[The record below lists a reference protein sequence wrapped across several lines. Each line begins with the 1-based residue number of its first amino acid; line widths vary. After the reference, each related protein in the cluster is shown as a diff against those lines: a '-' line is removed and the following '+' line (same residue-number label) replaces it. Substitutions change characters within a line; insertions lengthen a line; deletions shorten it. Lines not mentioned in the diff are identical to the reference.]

1 MQHELP
7 VPFFSVVI
15 PLYNKEPHIARTLH
29 SVLTQS
35 FANFEIVVVDDGSK
49 DGGANLVSTMDDPR
63 IRLISQKNGGV
74 SVARNTGIAH
84 ARGEWI
90 AFLDAD
96 DWFHPEHLSVLFDCI
111 SADSEARIVASG
123 YRTIDEAKL
132 VDFSG
137 WELVRSSSRERIS
150 DLPTRWLHSAPF
162 FTSSI
167 ALRRD
172 LTKRLMPCFEI
183 GESHGEDLDLWFRAA
198 EQAHIVYDPTATV
211 GRTLVADSLTALQK
225 KITAP
230 PFLVRMKR
238 RISDGTTP
246 KVLQKPSL
254 DFVNQQLLTLARQ
267 ACGQGDRGAAIAF
280 FNSSDAMFGTPR
292 WWMTLFLV
300 YLVPKGAVRTFQKWR
315 TTRRMDIH

>member
-1 MQHELP
+1 MQPELT

-15 PLYNKEPHIARTLH
+15 PLYNKEPHIERTLL
-29 SVLTQS
+29 SVLAQS
-35 FANFEIVVVDDGSK
+35 FANFEVVVVDDGSK
-49 DGGANLVSTMDDPR
+49 DGGANLVCSMTDPR
-63 IRLISQKNGGV
+63 IRLISQMNGGV

-84 ARGEWI
+84 ARGKWI

-96 DWFHPEHLSVLFDCI
+96 DWFHPEHLSVLFECI

-137 WELVRSSSRERIS
+137 WPLARSSSRERIS
-150 DLPTRWLHSAPF
+150 NLPTRWLHSAPF

-172 LTKRLMPCFEI
+172 LLKSLVPCFAI

-198 EQAHIVYDPTATV
+198 EQAHIIYDPAATV

-225 KITAP
+225 KIVAP
-230 PFLVRMKR
+230 PFLARMKA
-238 RISDGTTP
+238 RIRDGTTP
-246 KVLQKPSL
+246 IELQKPSS

-267 ACGQGDRGAAIAF
+267 ACGRGDRGAAIAI
-280 FNSSDAMFGTPR
+280 FNSSDAMFDTPR
-292 WWMTLFLV
+292 WWMTILLV
-300 YLVPKGAVRTFQKWR
+300 YLVPKGAVRAFQKWR